1 MVQMKNSLMWSHT
14 SALLAMTLNVN
25 KDCKKHGVTEFDA
38 FNPYKL
44 LENTTRVKRKIGDKE
59 SAAGFAMM
67 KKVFVDNAPEKKELK
82 RIARAEAKRL
92 ALEKEKK
99 DKEYLEG
106 NK

>member
-1 MVQMKNSLMWSHT
+1 MVRMKNSLMWSHT

-38 FNPYKL
+38 FNPYARLEKL
-44 LENTTRVKRKIGDKE
+44 NRGKKKISEKE

-67 KKVFVDNAPEKKELK
+67 KKVFVDNAPELKELK

-92 ALEKEKK
+92 ALEKER
-99 DKEYLEG
+99 
-106 NK
+106 